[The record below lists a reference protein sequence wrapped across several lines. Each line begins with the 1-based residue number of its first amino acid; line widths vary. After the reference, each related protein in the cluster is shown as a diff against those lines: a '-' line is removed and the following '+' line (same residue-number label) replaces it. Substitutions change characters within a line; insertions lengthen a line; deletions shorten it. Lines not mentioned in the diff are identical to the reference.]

1 MTIEESLVRTAL
13 ATWKNNIDR
22 ATRFFAGASDAR
34 LQQEIA
40 PGKNRLIYLWGHLI
54 AVHDAMLPLL
64 GIGPR
69 RYADL
74 DAAFLEGADRA
85 VDVTLSRDDL
95 QTRWDATHAA
105 LQEAFDRFT
114 AADWTARHT
123 VVSEADFA
131 TNPLRNRLSV
141 LLSRAGHVSYHLG
154 QAVLAPK

>member
-1 MTIEESLVRTAL
+1 MTVEESLVRTAVT
-13 ATWKNNIDR
+13 TWKTNVDR
-22 ATRFFAGASDAR
+22 ATKFFAGLSDAQ
-34 LQQEIA
+34 LQHEIA

-74 DAAFLEGADRA
+74 DAAFLERADRA
-85 VDVTLSRDDL
+85 IDVALTRDEL
-95 QTRWDATHAA
+95 KTRWEATNGA
-105 LQEAFDRFT
+105 LQDAFDRFS
-114 AADWTARHT
+114 AADWTAKHT

-141 LLSRAGHVSYHLG
+141 LLSRAAHVSYHLG